1 MNQSPTTQMFSRISD
16 ETLNAPRVA
25 LVKARWHAEIVDQC
39 QAGFERELARAAA
52 AGEGPALDVEI
63 FVVPGAFEIPLVARD
78 LARSGCYAAILG
90 AAFVVN
96 GGIYRHDFVADTVV
110 GALMQV
116 QMESDVPVLSAVL
129 TPHNFHDSAEHRRF
143 FHDHFLVKG
152 EEAARACLAV
162 TETRRAIRQAA

>member
-1 MNQSPTTQMFSRISD
+1 MNQSPNTQTLSRIPD
-16 ETLNAPRVA
+16 DTLHAPRVA

-39 QAGFERELARAAA
+39 QAGFEAELARAAA
-52 AGEGPALDVEI
+52 AGEGPALQVDV
-63 FVVPGAFEIPLVARD
+63 FAVPGAFEIPLVARD
-78 LARSGCYAAILG
+78 LARSGRYAAILG

-129 TPHNFHDSAEHRRF
+129 TPHNFHDSAEHHRF
-143 FHDHFLVKG
+143 FRDHFQVKG
-152 EEAARACLAV
+152 REAAEACRALLA
-162 TETRRAIRQAA
+162 TRQAIRAAA